1 MVGRGEAS
9 CREHVGSRSQH
20 IRISHCAPETNGVV
34 ERFNRSLKYEHLCQ
48 RDTAQ
53 INTYLGPRL
62 SKKIDTV
69 RWSSLAR

>member
-1 MVGRGEAS
+1 
-9 CREHVGSRSQH
+9 
-20 IRISHCAPETNGVV
+20 VV

-62 SKKIDTV
+62 SKKVDTV